1 MQSGNLGHW
10 YWDVVS
16 NTVTFNPLKVTTL
29 GYQMDELPGQVSYQ
43 FFTDKLHPDDFQKTM
58 DIMLDHLHGKTPVY
72 EAEYRIRAKDG
83 RYRWYYDRGKVTRY
97 DADGKPVFL
106 SGIVFDIT
114 EKKAT
119 QVELEEKNKLLA
131 KMSELD
137 GLTRISNHRALVE
150 RLKSETERSDQKQT
164 PLAIAIFD
172 IDNFKQVNDSK
183 GHIIGD
189 EVLVHVAAVI
199 RSNIR
204 DTDLAGRYGGE
215 EFLVIFPETDIRG
228 AGLTAER
235 IRQAIAAFPF
245 GETLSI
251 SVSGGVQDYR
261 GQSTTELIHEA
272 DMKMYQAKR
281 NGKNQ
286 IVI

>member
-1 MQSGNLGHW
+1 
-10 YWDVVS
+10 
-16 NTVTFNPLKVTTL
+16 
-29 GYQMDELPGQVSYQ
+29 
-43 FFTDKLHPDDFQKTM
+43 
-58 DIMLDHLHGKTPVY
+58 MLDHLHGKTPVY

-164 PLAIAIFD
+164 PLAIA
-172 IDNFKQVNDSK
+172 
-183 GHIIGD
+183 
-189 EVLVHVAAVI
+189 
-199 RSNIR
+199 
-204 DTDLAGRYGGE
+204 
-215 EFLVIFPETDIRG
+215 
-228 AGLTAER
+228 
-235 IRQAIAAFPF
+235 AFPF

>member
-1 MQSGNLGHW
+1 MVVLLPAGYSGRPGISACRPYNRHSDYIIAIISQSEKNRAGIGII
-10 YWDVVS
+10 
-16 NTVTFNPLKVTTL
+16 NTKC
-29 GYQMDELPGQVSYQ
+29 
-43 FFTDKLHPDDFQKTM
+43 
-58 DIMLDHLHGKTPVY
+58 
-72 EAEYRIRAKDG
+72 
-83 RYRWYYDRGKVTRY
+83 GKVTRY
-97 DADGKPVFL
+97 DADGKPAFL

-272 DMKMYQAKR
+272 DMKMYQEIAK
-281 NGKNQ
+281 
-286 IVI
+286 